1 MKNTILIL
9 LAALFGIANISYS
22 AEYEDLKVFFEFD
35 SYTVTPATQETVN
48 NRKSDFID
56 TEIVGFEI
64 YGYCDDLGSTQYNKY
79 LSRKRANAIKQLLI
93 DLGISRKTIKRIKGK
108 GEIKLIDSYPIEVQ
122 RQKNRRVEI
131 KILYKS
137 NNNTQSQRIETVSSD
152 ATQLKNVKS
161 DRKTE
166 DAQPFF
172 DEIRPSIIN
181 NVLKPI
187 EKIEKSTAL
196 KEEKTNTP
204 IVTVETNTTIPKNE
218 EVAPKNEDDELDI
231 LTVMTK
237 GERLTL
243 EEILFVSGTAKL
255 IKSSEVEIKKLAKT
269 LKKNENIKIQIL
281 GHVCCAKFG
290 LDGVDDETGERNLS
304 VVRAK
309 AVYDELKNL
318 GVQPGQMIYEGRK
331 SKEPLGGPVENDR
344 RVEILII
351 DL

>member
-1 MKNTILIL
+1 MKNTTLIL
-9 LAALFGIANISYS
+9 LAALLGFTNYS
-22 AEYEDLKVFFEFD
+22 HSLEYEDLKVFFEFD
-35 SYTVTPATQETVN
+35 SYTITSATQETVN
-48 NRKSDFID
+48 NRKNDFID
-56 TEIVGFEI
+56 AKIVGFEI

-108 GEIKLIDSYPIEVQ
+108 GEIELIDSYPIEVQ

-131 KILYKS
+131 KILYKA

-152 ATQLKNVKS
+152 ATQLKNIKS
-161 DRKTE
+161 DRKPE
-166 DAQPFF
+166 DAQPLF
-172 DEIRPSIIN
+172 DEIRPNIIN

-187 EKIEKSTAL
+187 KKIEKITAL
-196 KEEKTNTP
+196 KKEKTNAP
-204 IVTVETNTTIPKNE
+204 IVIEETDTTI
-218 EVAPKNEDDELDI
+218 PKNEDDELDI

-281 GHVCCAKFG
+281 GHVCCARFG
-290 LDGVDDETGERNLS
+290 LDGVD
-304 VVRAK
+304 
-309 AVYDELKNL
+309 DELKNL